1 MNIYEVDPENFYQ
14 GFTENYDSTLNERDE
29 DTKECELCEGE
40 GSDESIS
47 DCCGAS
53 RDEDT
58 GLCYECHDH
67 CGPSECPE
75 CDGTGIKK
83 Q

>member
-1 MNIYEVDPENFYQ
+1 MNFNDTLPEGYGAFDDDQLY
-14 GFTENYDSTLNERDE
+14 GRDE
-29 DTKECELCEGE
+29 DTKECELCEGK
-40 GSDESIS
+40 GSDESVS
-47 DCCGAS
+47 GCCGAS